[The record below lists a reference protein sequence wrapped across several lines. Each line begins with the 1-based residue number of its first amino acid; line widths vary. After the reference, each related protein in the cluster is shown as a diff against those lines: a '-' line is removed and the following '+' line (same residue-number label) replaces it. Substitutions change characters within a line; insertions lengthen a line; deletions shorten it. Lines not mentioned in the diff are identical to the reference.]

1 MDHGLLPR
9 HARACVK
16 TIAIVL
22 TLIACQNVNLEMSK
36 KPDRPA
42 NLSATPADAAV
53 MLAWDEAA
61 RAEGYEVYWKAGQ
74 SVSRDDHAGRLDLTE
89 AEATVSGLING
100 QSYAFIVVAVNDS
113 GAGEPSQAVTCA
125 PTPPPAAPLDVAA
138 SPGDSLAVIS
148 WASSQGADGY
158 VLYYRAGGA
167 VAPGDQGVQRKVDVS
182 SPYTVMGLENGVI
195 HAFAV
200 AAYNAAGEGSPSA
213 IATTTPSNANAPHDP
228 SPADGADGVPLS
240 GPLSLTWL
248 TTNPNGNQ
256 LSFDVYLSL
265 GSIPS
270 SPIESGLPTPAC
282 SVDGPFEPHAEYR
295 WRVSVNNISQGYR
308 SEGPEWSF
316 MTANTPPPAP
326 TLSDPAQGA
335 TDVDLSTWFHWNHAH
350 DPDEDAVA
358 YDLLIDT
365 ANPPATVAATGLT
378 ANEYQVNGLTADT
391 LYYWRVVARDG
402 YGGSAESSVRSFRT
416 IDPPAAP
423 TALAAS
429 ADPRYAKVNLSW
441 TSPGG
446 PVSGYRIYR
455 SMATGGQGSTPI
467 ATTTGWSFEDTG
479 FFIGDCAGT
488 YYYRVSAYNA
498 AGEGPM
504 SAESL
509 ATGSAPTIPVPS
521 TELQPHN
528 ADYHFQDR
536 YFLAITPNSD
546 GALSSRQYRLNRI
559 GPDPQLSW
567 VSGDVAIYVNPIF
580 AEAAGPVTCTYRLQ
594 SRNEWGDSAWS
605 GEFSVVVPA
614 ALPIIYP
621 TITYAGAGRLD
632 FTWSNPA
639 GATKLRI
646 FLVDQYY
653 ETAYSTSV
661 AATPPATSY
670 SWTGLSSGSKYA
682 FVIVPY
688 DDTSTPKRI
697 AARLF
702 TGTDRWTVDSSSLF
716 VTVP

>member
-1 MDHGLLPR
+1 MDHGSSPR
-9 HARACVK
+9 RARAYLS
-16 TIAIVL
+16 TIAIALALV
-22 TLIACQNVNLEMSK
+22 ACQNVNLEMSE

-61 RAEGYEVYWKAGQ
+61 RAEGYEVYWKEGQ
-74 SVSRDDHAGRLDLTE
+74 SVSRDDHSERLELSTT
-89 AEATVSGLING
+89 EATVSGLING

-138 SPGDSLAVIS
+138 SPGDSLAVVS

-158 VLYYRAGGA
+158 VLYYRAGGS

-182 SPYTVMGLENGVI
+182 SPYTVTGLENGVV

-200 AAYNAAGEGSPSA
+200 AAYNAAGEGPASA
-213 IATTTPSNANAPHDP
+213 VATTTPSNSNAPRDP

-248 TTNPNGNQ
+248 TANPNGDQ
-256 LSFDVYLSL
+256 LSFDVYIGL

-270 SPIESGLPTPAC
+270 SPIGSGLPTPAC
-282 SVDGPFEPHAEYR
+282 SVDGPFDPHAEYR
-295 WRVSVNNISQGYR
+295 WRVSVNNMSQGYR

-316 MTANTPPPAP
+316 TTANTPPPAP
-326 TLSDPAQGA
+326 TLSAPAQGA
-335 TDVDLSTWFHWNHAH
+335 ADVALSTWFYWDYSH
-350 DPDEDAVA
+350 DPDGDAVA

-365 ANPPATVAATGLT
+365 ANPPATVAATGVT
-378 ANEYQVNGLTADT
+378 SNGYEESGLAADT

-402 YGGSAESSVRSFRT
+402 YGGSAESAVRSFRT
-416 IDPPAAP
+416 VDPPAAP
-423 TALAAS
+423 ISLAAS
-429 ADPRYAKVNLSW
+429 ADPRYANVSLSW

-446 PVSGYRIYR
+446 PVSGYRIYK
-455 SMATGGQGSTPI
+455 SMTSGGQGSVPV
-467 ATTTGWSFEDTG
+467 ATTTGSSFEDTG
-479 FFIGDCAGT
+479 FYIGDCAGT

-504 SAESL
+504 SSESH
-509 ATGSAPTIPVPS
+509 ATGSAPVKPVPS

-546 GALSSRQYRLNRI
+546 GALSTRQYRLNRI
-559 GPDPQLSW
+559 SPDPELSW
-567 VSGDVAIYVNPIF
+567 VSGDVAIYVSPIF
-580 AEAAGPVTCTYRLQ
+580 AETSGPVTYTYRLQ

-605 GEFSVVVPA
+605 DDFSAVVPA
-614 ALPIIYP
+614 ALPIINP
-621 TITYAGAGRLD
+621 TITYAGTGRLD

-639 GATKLRI
+639 GAAKLRI
-646 FLVDQYY
+646 FLVESNWRTNY
-653 ETAYSTSV
+653 ASSV

-670 SWTGLSSGSKYA
+670 TWTGLNSGSSYA

-697 AARLF
+697 TAPLF
-702 TGTDRWTVDSSSLF
+702 IGDDHWEVNSSSSF
-716 VTVP
+716 VAVP